1 MRIMALD
8 VGSKRI
14 GVALSDPLKI
24 TAQGLETFQRK
35 TLEEDVKGLWKLI
48 DEHEVSQLV
57 VGLPKN
63 MDGTEGPRAELCREF
78 AARLQQETGLP
89 VDSIRKEIDRIRAA
103 KRRQQQRDFQKEA
116 VQPEKQLQ
124 PKDWSL
130 RYTDTRSAVA
140 EEQLI
145 AAILG
150 DRELAEYTQVRL
162 DPEQFSSSF
171 LAKVYKL
178 TCDRLDRDLDPDPA
192 ACMMGLEPAEVQLL
206 THILSKYAGLRDG
219 TEQVKQYIETIQFQ
233 YQKRTASADDP
244 EVLLEAIRRKQG

>member
-1 MRIMALD
+1 MLDKPQTDGQYRMGEIRKKYTDLTDDQTRIAYVKEAAAYIATLPSP
-8 VGSKRI
+8 VEREVFAG
-14 GVALSDPLKI
+14 
-24 TAQGLETFQRK
+24 TA
-35 TLEEDVKGLWKLI
+35 
-48 DEHEVSQLV
+48 
-57 VGLPKN
+57 
-63 MDGTEGPRAELCREF
+63 A
-78 AARLQQETGLP
+78 QETGLP

-103 KRRQQQRDFQKEA
+103 KRRQQQREFQKEA

-162 DPEQFSSSF
+162 DPEQFSSKF
-171 LAKVYKL
+171 LAKVYTL

-192 ACMMGLEPAEVQLL
+192 ACMLQLEDNEIRLL
-206 THILSKYAGLRDG
+206 TDILSRYEGKRQQK
-219 TEQVKQYIETIQFQ
+219 EQIADHIQTIQYQ
-233 YQKRTASADDP
+233 SQKRNAPADDAAL
-244 EVLLEAIRRKQG
+244 LLEAVRRKQG